1 MDERQFA
8 LTLKQQER
16 YQFAVSFDGLGGA
29 QLTMDEPTP
38 LGEGRG
44 PNAARVL
51 GAAIAHCLSASLLF
65 CLKKA
70 RVDIAGME
78 ARVTGSIVR
87 NEEGRLRIGGIR
99 VELVPQVVPEAKQR
113 IGRCLEVF
121 EDFCMVTQSLRQGI
135 DIAVEVTVE
144 DPASAT

>member
-1 MDERQFA
+1 
-8 LTLKQQER
+8 
-16 YQFAVSFDGLGGA
+16 
-29 QLTMDEPTP
+29 
-38 LGEGRG
+38 
-44 PNAARVL
+44 
-51 GAAIAHCLSASLLF
+51 
-65 CLKKA
+65 
-70 RVDIAGME
+70 ME